1 MKDSR
6 QAAVE
11 LGRLLREA
19 RLRAGL
25 TQRQVAEAVGLA
37 RGYGNTYLSRLE
49 KGEVQNPALWLVLDI
64 LRACRAMSSDFEP
77 FVGRYL
83 GRPLPV
89 SGRRGA
95 DGCGPRQEPGDAG
108 LPALRQEAL
117 EWKVRARLEEALFEE
132 LNRLGVPWPSPERR
146 SLAGFARKV
155 FRVLYRTRGAER
167 REREQKLARARSW
180 AEGRGLDGPVLDAL
194 GGAVA
199 RLFVEW
205 EQAGDLDRLPLENA
219 ARRVMARSP
228 RRRVRTDDELCRR
241 ARVLAMAREQAARAA
256 AREPV
261 IAAARELLAAEGLS
275 EAQAGNYSGLVLAFL
290 GVAERWPPGS
300 EERAERV
307 VRAVTLD
314 CRPHHDPELVRR
326 LAELV
331 FSRWDVRPGTGTGPA

>member
-1 MKDSR
+1 MNDTR
-6 QAAVE
+6 QAAAE

-64 LRACRAMSSDFEP
+64 LRACRAMSADLKP
-77 FVGRYL
+77 FLDRHL
-83 GRPLPV
+83 GQPLTVPGQGDRAV
-89 SGRRGA
+89 R
-95 DGCGPRQEPGDAG
+95 GPRQEPGDAG

-180 AEGRGLDGPVLDAL
+180 AEGRG
-194 GGAVA
+194 
-199 RLFVEW
+199 
-205 EQAGDLDRLPLENA
+205 
-219 ARRVMARSP
+219 
-228 RRRVRTDDELCRR
+228 
-241 ARVLAMAREQAARAA
+241 
-256 AREPV
+256 
-261 IAAARELLAAEGLS
+261 
-275 EAQAGNYSGLVLAFL
+275 
-290 GVAERWPPGS
+290 
-300 EERAERV
+300 
-307 VRAVTLD
+307 
-314 CRPHHDPELVRR
+314 
-326 LAELV
+326 
-331 FSRWDVRPGTGTGPA
+331 